1 MPVYPAA
8 SRPGWPRDVDRFQT
22 MTMRTCILFILLLAG
37 TARAQVELVFQLE
50 YSDFLEL
57 EPIQAIVTLANRAP
71 RELKRGEDYALSFDV
86 EDSQAGKIKARSDA
100 SFLLPARL
108 GVGEMVSFTN
118 DLSALYRIDRQGA
131 YSVAAR
137 VVAGGRALVSKKVY
151 FDVVPG
157 AEAVSLESWTPDG
170 DRHVYSLRVSSRGA
184 RTRIALRIDDLDK
197 SLCYGVIDLGR
208 FVQVRPPELKVDP
221 AGLVHVLHM
230 TAPHVFLHSVYKPDG
245 HLVSQKTYPGDA
257 MVVRLE
263 PDPAAGFRVA
273 GVGISKPKDPMLE
286 GLPGPGRL

>member
-1 MPVYPAA
+1 MIK
-8 SRPGWPRDVDRFQT
+8 
-22 MTMRTCILFILLLAG
+22 RTCILLLLALTG
-37 TARAQVELVFQLE
+37 TVWAQVDLVFQLE

-57 EPIQAIVTLANRAP
+57 EPIQAVVTLANRAP

-86 EDSQAGKIKARSDA
+86 EDSQAGKVKARGDA

-108 GVGEMVSFTN
+108 GVGETVSFTN
-118 DLSALYRIDRQGA
+118 DLSTLYRIDRQGA

-137 VVAGGRALVSKKVY
+137 VAAGGHALVSKKVY

-157 AEAVSLESWTPDG
+157 VEAASIESWTPDG
-170 DRHVYSLRVSSRGA
+170 DRHIYSLRVSSRAG

-197 SLCYGVIDLGR
+197 ALCYGVIDLGR
-208 FVQVRPPELKVDP
+208 YVQMRPPELKVDP

-230 TAPHVFLHSVYKPDG
+230 TAPHVFLHSVFKPDS

-273 GVGISKPKDPMLE
+273 GVGISKPEHPMLDA
-286 GLPGPGRL
+286 LPGPGRL